1 MERMHIYVT
10 KDVSEEALA
19 HIDALDGVEA
29 GNGVIVGVGEPR
41 PGEESVV
48 MFYDSERGKGEI
60 RIPFSCI
67 AIADEG
73 VVRGTM
79 KRTGGGLT
87 G

>member
-10 KDVSEEALA
+10 KDVSEEALT
-19 HIDALDGVEA
+19 HIDGLKGIEA
-29 GNGVIVGVGEPR
+29 GDGVIVGVGEPR
-41 PGEESVV
+41 PEQNSVV
-48 MFYDSERGKGEI
+48 MFYDSDAGKGEI

>member
-1 MERMHIYVT
+1 MERIHVYVT
-10 KDVSEEALA
+10 NDVSEQALA
-19 HIDALDGVEA
+19 HIDGLNGIEA
-29 GNGVIVGVGEPR
+29 GDGVIVGVGEPR
-41 PGEESVV
+41 PQENSVV
-48 MFYDSERGKGEI
+48 MLYDTEAGKGEI

-79 KRTGGGLT
+79 KRTGGGMT